1 MIIKK
6 NDDRNLLPTDV
17 IGSSVARSKR
27 WLVAIV
33 RICHEKKTGERLTK
47 MGIENFL
54 PIQQEVHQW
63 GDRRKIVDRVLLPM
77 MIFVHV
83 DLQEQKEV
91 LTLSSISR
99 YMYYVGR
106 VLRLLFLINKCC
118 DLSLCSITRMRRLA

>member
-47 MGIENFL
+47 MGIQFNKKS
-54 PIQQEVHQW
+54 INGATAV
-63 GDRRKIVDRVLLPM
+63 K
-77 MIFVHV
+77 
-83 DLQEQKEV
+83 
-91 LTLSSISR
+91 LSTGYCFR
-99 YMYYVGR
+99 
-106 VLRLLFLINKCC
+106 
-118 DLSLCSITRMRRLA
+118 

>member
-47 MGIENFL
+47 ISFQFNKKSINGATA
-54 PIQQEVHQW
+54 V
-63 GDRRKIVDRVLLPM
+63 K
-77 MIFVHV
+77 
-83 DLQEQKEV
+83 
-91 LTLSSISR
+91 LSTGYCFR
-99 YMYYVGR
+99 
-106 VLRLLFLINKCC
+106 
-118 DLSLCSITRMRRLA
+118 

>member
-6 NDDRNLLPTDV
+6 NDDRDLLSTDV

-33 RICHEKKTGERLTK
+33 RICHEKKTSERLTK

-63 GDRRKIVDRVLLPM
+63 SDRRKVVDRVLLPM

-83 DLQEQKEV
+83 DRRSR
-91 LTLSSISR
+91 SSFFLMI
-99 YMYYVGR
+99 MYFYPSF
-106 VLRLLFLINKCC
+106 LRHL
-118 DLSLCSITRMRRLA
+118 